1 MPTSTLDRRGFLQVT
16 ALAGGGLLLGSWF
29 EPVRASAAGI
39 GRDPADGFEPNAFIR
54 ITPDGAVTIMAKN
67 PEVGQGIKTSL
78 PMIIAEELDVDWAQV
93 TVEQALSDASK
104 YGRQFVGG
112 SSSTPSNYDGMRRV
126 GAAGRQMFLAAAAA
140 TWGVPASSCA
150 THNGVV
156 THGPSGRKLTYGQ
169 LVAKAATLTPPDLQS
184 VPLKDPGNFTII
196 GKPVRSV
203 DTPAIVAGQPLFGI
217 DVSLPGMAYAVYVK
231 CPVFGGKVVGADLAA
246 ITTLPGIRHA
256 FVVDG
261 DADGTSSGLHS
272 GVAIVADSWWQASQ
286 AAKRLKVT
294 WDEGPTALQ
303 SSAGFAEQAAQLA
316 QQTPQRNLRK
326 DGDVETAFSGAAKT
340 VEASYQYPFIAH
352 ATLEPM
358 NCTATFAGG
367 KAELWAPSQGPQSG
381 AQEVARALGIDPSDV
396 TVHIVRA
403 GGGFGRRGFNDFMVE
418 AATIAKTIGG
428 PVKLVWPREDDMH
441 HDYYRPAG
449 FHYLKGGV
457 DAQGR
462 LVAWRDHFVSFGE
475 NGRFAATADLSGSE
489 FPARFIPNFQVDT
502 SLIPLGVPT
511 GYLRAPGANAL
522 AFVIQSFIDELAVA
536 AGRDPLQFRLD
547 LLGPAR
553 MVDDSS
559 MAQASGAGEEQAFGG
574 RGAGRGRFSSGY
586 DAGRARAVLELV
598 RDKSGWDHR
607 NPPAGTGFGVA
618 FHFSHGGHF
627 AEVAQVRVDADRMI
641 HIEKIWV
648 AGDIGSPIINP
659 LNAENQTQGAVLD
672 GIAQALGQ
680 EITIDR
686 GRAVQSNFHNFL
698 LLRHTQAPPEIDVHF
713 VASDHPPSG
722 LGEPPLPPVIPA
734 VCNAIYAA
742 TGTRIRSLPIANA
755 GFKVLRES

>member
-1 MPTSTLDRRGFLQVT
+1 MTATLDRRGFLQVT
-16 ALAGGGLLLGSWF
+16 AVAGGGLLLGAYLA
-29 EPVRASAAGI
+29 PARARAAQLAGTT
-39 GRDPADGFEPNAFIR
+39 ADGFAPNAFIR
-54 ITPDGAVTIMAKN
+54 IMPDGAVTIMAKN

-78 PMIIAEELDVDWAQV
+78 PMLIADELDVDWSQV
-93 TVEQALSDASK
+93 TVEQAMSDAGK

-112 SSSTPSNYDGMRRV
+112 SSSTPSNYTAMRRV
-126 GAAGRQMFLAAAAA
+126 GAAGRQLMLAAAAA
-140 TWGVPASSCA
+140 TWGVPVSACSTRA
-150 THNGVV
+150 GVV
-156 THGPSGRKLTYGQ
+156 THQPSGRKLSYGQ
-169 LVAKAATLTPPDLQS
+169 LVARAATLTPPDPQS
-184 VPLKDPGNFTII
+184 VPLKDPRDFTII
-196 GKPVRSV
+196 GTPVRSV
-203 DTPAIVAGQPLFGI
+203 DTPAIVTGTPMFGI
-217 DVSLPGMAYAVYVK
+217 DVTLPGMLYAVYVK
-231 CPVFGGKVVGADLAA
+231 CPVFGGKVVSADLAA
-246 ITTLPGIRHA
+246 VTTLPGIRHA

-261 DADGTSSGLHS
+261 TADGTRSGLHS
-272 GVAIVADSWWQASQ
+272 GVAIVADSWWQAQQ

-303 SSAGFAEQAAQLA
+303 SSTGFAEQAAQLSTG
-316 QQTPQRNLRK
+316 TPERTLRK
-326 DGDVETAFSGAAKT
+326 DGDVATALGQAAKT
-340 VEASYQYPFIAH
+340 VEASYSYPFIAH

-358 NCTATFAGG
+358 NCTARVSGTT
-367 KAELWAPSQGPQSG
+367 AEIWAPSQGPQSG
-381 AQEVARALGIDPSDV
+381 GEEVAQALGIDPANV
-396 TVHIVRA
+396 TVHIVRS

-418 AATIAKTIGG
+418 AATIARTVGA
-428 PVKLVWPREDDMH
+428 PVKLLWPREDDMH

-457 DAQGR
+457 DAAGR
-462 LVAWRDHFVSFGE
+462 LVAWHDHFVSFGE
-475 NGRFAATADLSGSE
+475 NGRFASTADLSPSE
-489 FPARFIPNFQVDT
+489 FPARFVPNFQLDT

-522 AFVIQSFIDELAVA
+522 AFVIQSFIDELAIA

-553 MVDDSS
+553 MVDDNS
-559 MAQASGAGEEQAFGG
+559 AAEASGAGEERAFGG
-574 RGAGRGRFSSGY
+574 RGAGRGGFSAGY
-586 DAGRARAVLELV
+586 DAARARAVLELV

-607 NPPAGTGFGVA
+607 QPPAGTGWGVA
-618 FHFSHGGHF
+618 FHYSHGGYF
-627 AEVAQVRVDADRMI
+627 AEVAQVRVDDSKLV

-680 EITIDR
+680 GITIDR
-686 GRAVQSNFHNFL
+686 GRVVQSNFHNFL
-698 LLRHTQAPPEIDVHF
+698 LLRHTQAPPVIEVHF
-713 VASDHPPSG
+713 VTNDHSPSG

-755 GFKVLRES
+755 GFRVLRES